1 MQSKAGTRRS
11 LDLNSDLRLLFGVF
25 GSSEYK
31 KHLKLQRVNVA
42 IDASAHTDVF
52 PPTLGGVA
60 PAVALRVVRQGQQV
74 DAGGASARAKDSD
87 AQRVTTEG
95 RNVLTGP
102 AQSLDQVQ
110 QAVVALGCLVTS
122 AQEACGRT
130 REEERWEREQG
141 QRHKS
146 GSTFPPEKRAKWSK
160 SLA

>member
-1 MQSKAGTRRS
+1 MSPSLSLVWNVGSCECKARLAKPPPG
-11 LDLNSDLRLLFGVF
+11 DLWIFGC
-25 GSSEYK
+25 
-31 KHLKLQRVNVA
+31 VNVT

-95 RNVLTGP
+95 RNVLAGP

-122 AQEACGRT
+122 AQEACERRT
-130 REEERWEREQG
+130 REGGGETG
-141 QRHKS
+141 
-146 GSTFPPEKRAKWSK
+146 KRTGAET
-160 SLA
+160 